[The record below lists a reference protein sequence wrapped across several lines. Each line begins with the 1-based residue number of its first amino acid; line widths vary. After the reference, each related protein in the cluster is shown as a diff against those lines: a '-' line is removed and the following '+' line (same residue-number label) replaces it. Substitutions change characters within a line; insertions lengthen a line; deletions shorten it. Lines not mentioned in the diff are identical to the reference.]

1 MEQAGQEHGP
11 GELGDVGLSS
21 REDSHL
27 EQPESLGAAPQD
39 EPSALSQGQG
49 NALPWSWKP

>member
-1 MEQAGQEHGP
+1 MEQAGQGHGP

-27 EQPESLGAAPQD
+27 EQPESLGAAPRD